1 MKDGN
6 VELPVIYVRDRV
18 TCARRDAEIPVF
30 QYQLL

>member
-18 TCARRDAEIPVF
+18 TCARRDAETPV
-30 QYQLL
+30 L